1 MILVVHGTPVGKGRP
16 RFVRATGRTYTD
28 DATVNAEN
36 AIRDT
41 WAQAGQ
47 HRLPDEP
54 LQIIVSLWLARPQGH
69 YKRDGTLSAA
79 GQRSARPTRKPDADN
94 ALKLCCDALNG
105 LAYRDDAQITDA
117 NVRKLWCQHGETPRT
132 VIEIYTADDGQSTR
146 AEMILRGVP
155 DVQWRDEPDQ
165 PELEAAA

>member
-16 RFVRATGRTYTD
+16 RFVRATGRTYTPD
-28 DATVNAEN
+28 QTVSAEN
-36 AIRDT
+36 AIRDVWINT
-41 WAQAGQ
+41 GRTRCADG
-47 HRLPDEP
+47 P
-54 LQIIVSLWLARPQGH
+54 LEIIVTLWLNRPQGH

-79 GQRSARPTRKPDADN
+79 GQRSPRPTKRPDLDN
-94 ALKLCCDALNG
+94 SLKLCCDALNG

-117 NVRKLWCQHGETPRT
+117 TVHKLWCYPNETPRT
-132 VIEIYTADDGQSTR
+132 VIELYPADDGQSTR

-155 DVQWRDEPDQ
+155 DVQWRAEPDQ